1 LPRFAHIDPKM
12 KSQMNDQIILNEVFE
27 KIRQYIESNA
37 DNQKPVV
44 EYKSP
49 AELAGLINMQI
60 ADAGLAENDFLEL
73 VDHYLNYSVRTG
85 NKQFLNQLYSG
96 FNFPAF
102 IGDVLT
108 TLSNTSMYTYEVA
121 PVATEIEK
129 AMISLMNRYS
139 GYENG
144 DGLFVSGGS
153 NANLVAMFS
162 ARNRVLPESRFDGY
176 NSIHKLT
183 AFINEQA
190 HYSIETAANVLG
202 IGSKSV
208 IKVKTDE
215 QGRIIPDELEKA
227 IRGSISRC
235 EKPFFAV
242 ATTATTLLGAYDPI
256 DEMAEICNKHNIW
269 LHADGSFG
277 GSLILSKKHRHMM
290 KGIEKTDSFAWNP
303 HKLMNIPLI
312 CSVILVKQKGTL
324 QYNLTDLNTDYIFH
338 DIDEIE
344 DLGKKSI
351 QCGRRVDAVK
361 LWFAWKYFGL
371 KGYEQ
376 RIDNLMNMAAYA
388 EKLVQKNPRLEL
400 MAPMQS
406 FAICFRYIP
415 DEEVDLNEFNL
426 NLRETLRKSG
436 QTIVNYGYIGKSLT
450 IRLITANAELE
461 KSDIDLFFKRLTAK
475 AEELEK
481 TPVIAR

>member
-1 LPRFAHIDPKM
+1 
-12 KSQMNDQIILNEVFE
+12 MNEQIILNEVFE
-27 KIRQYIESNA
+27 KIRRYIESNA
-37 DNQKPVV
+37 DNHKPVV
-44 EYKSP
+44 NYSSP
-49 AELAGLINMQI
+49 AELASLINLQI
-60 ADAGLAENDFLEL
+60 EDAGVAQNEFLEL
-73 VDHYLNYSVRTG
+73 VDQYLNYSVRTG
-85 NKQFLNQLYSG
+85 SKQFLNQLYSG

-108 TLSNTSMYTYEVA
+108 TLTNTSMYTYEVA

-129 AMISLMNRYS
+129 SMISLMNRYA

-162 ARNRVLPESRFDGY
+162 ARNRALPGSRFEGY
-176 NSIHKLT
+176 DNNQKLT
-183 AFINEQA
+183 VFVNEQA
-190 HYSIETAANVLG
+190 HYSFETAANVLG
-202 IGSKSV
+202 IGSQSV
-208 IKVKTDE
+208 IKVKADAN
-215 QGRIIPDELEKA
+215 GRIIPEEFEIAITASKA
-227 IRGSISRC
+227 RG

-242 ATTATTLLGAYDPI
+242 ATNATTLLGAYDPI
-256 DEMAEICNKHNIW
+256 DEMAAICSKHNIW

-277 GSLILSKKHRHMM
+277 GSLILSEKHRHKL
-290 KGIEKTDSFAWNP
+290 KGLEKSDSFAWNP

-371 KGYEQ
+371 EGYQQ
-376 RIDNLMNMAAYA
+376 RIDNLMDMATYA
-388 EKLVQKNPRLEL
+388 ENIVHENPRLEL
-400 MAPMQS
+400 MAPRQS

-415 DEEVDLNEFNL
+415 EKDIDLNDFNL
-426 NLRETLRKSG
+426 QLRETLRKTG
-436 QTIVNYGYIGKSLT
+436 QTIVNYGYIGKTLT
-450 IRLITANAELE
+450 IRLITVNGELE
-461 KSDIDLFFKRLTAK
+461 KSDIDLFFDRLIFAAK
-475 AEELEK
+475 QLEESIS
-481 TPVIAR
+481 TT

>member
-1 LPRFAHIDPKM
+1 
-12 KSQMNDQIILNEVFE
+12 MNEQIILSEVFE
-27 KIRQYIESNA
+27 KIHRYIESNA

-44 EYKSP
+44 NYKSP
-49 AELAGLINMQI
+49 AELVSLINMQI
-60 ADAGLAENDFLEL
+60 EDSGVDQNEFLEL
-73 VDHYLNYSVRTG
+73 VDQYLNYSVRTG

-102 IGDVLT
+102 IGDMLT
-108 TLSNTSMYTYEVA
+108 TLANTSMYTYEVA

-129 AMISLMNRYS
+129 SMISLMNQYA

-153 NANLVAMFS
+153 NANLVAMLS
-162 ARNRVLPESRFDGY
+162 ARNRAIPESRFEGY
-176 NSIHKLT
+176 DRQQKLT

-208 IKVKTDE
+208 IKVKADDS
-215 QGRIIPDELEKA
+215 GRMIPDELEKA
-227 IRGSISRC
+227 IKASIARG
-235 EKPFFAV
+235 EKPFFTV

-256 DEMAEICNKHNIW
+256 DEIAAICQKHNIW

-277 GSLILSKKHRHMM
+277 GSLILSEKHRHMM
-290 KGIEKTDSFAWNP
+290 KGLEKTDSFAWNP

-312 CSVILVKQKGTL
+312 CSVILLKQKGTL

-338 DIDEIE
+338 DIEEIE

-371 KGYEQ
+371 KGYQQ
-376 RIDNLMNMAAYA
+376 RIDNLMDMAAYA
-388 EKLVQKNPRLEL
+388 DKLVQDNPRLEL
-400 MAPMQS
+400 MAPRQS

-415 DEEVDLNEFNL
+415 ERDIDLNDFNL
-426 NLRETLRKSG
+426 QLRETLRKTG
-436 QTIVNYGYIGKSLT
+436 HTIVNYGYIGKNLT
-450 IRLITANAELE
+450 IRLITANGELE
-461 KSDIDLFFKRLTAK
+461 KSDIDLFFNRLNSVAKVLEENLVTA
-475 AEELEK
+475 
-481 TPVIAR
+481 

>member
-1 LPRFAHIDPKM
+1 LPRFSLIDPKM
-12 KSQMNDQIILNEVFE
+12 KSQMNDQIILNEVFD

-44 EYKSP
+44 KYKRP
-49 AELAGLINMQI
+49 AELADLINMQI

-73 VDHYLNYSVRTG
+73 VDQYLNYSVRTG

-108 TLSNTSMYTYEVA
+108 SLANTSMYTYEVA

-129 AMISLMNRYS
+129 AMINLMNHYA

-176 NSIHKLT
+176 DRNQKLT

-190 HYSIETAANVLG
+190 HYSIETAANMLG

-208 IKVKTDE
+208 IKVKADE
-215 QGRIIPDELEKA
+215 HGRIIPAELEKA
-227 IRGSISRC
+227 IQASIARG
-235 EKPFFAV
+235 EKPFFVV

-324 QYNLTDLNTDYIFH
+324 QFNLTDLNTDYIFH
-338 DIDEIE
+338 DIDETE
-344 DLGKKSI
+344 DLGTKSI

-376 RIDNLMNMAAYA
+376 RIDNLMDMAAHA
-388 EKLVQKNPRLEL
+388 EKLVQENPRLEL
-400 MAPMQS
+400 MAPRQS
-406 FAICFRYIP
+406 LAICFRYVP
-415 DEEVDLNEFNL
+415 VKDVDLNDFNL
-426 NLRETLRKSG
+426 QLRETLRKTG
-436 QTIVNYGYIGKSLT
+436 ETIVNYGYIGKNLA
-450 IRLITANAELE
+450 IRLITANGELE
-461 KSDIDLFFKRLTAK
+461 KSDIDLFFNRLDCAAK
-475 AEELEK
+475 KLEEKQLI
-481 TPVIAR
+481 V

>member
-1 LPRFAHIDPKM
+1 
-12 KSQMNDQIILNEVFE
+12 MNEQIILNEVFE
-27 KIRQYIESNA
+27 KIRRYIQSNA

-44 EYKSP
+44 DYKSP

-60 ADAGLAENDFLEL
+60 EDAGVDLNEFLEL
-73 VDHYLNYSVRTG
+73 VDRYLNYSVRTG

-108 TLSNTSMYTYEVA
+108 TLANTSMYTFEVA

-129 AMISLMNRYS
+129 SMISLMNRYA

-162 ARNRVLPESRFDGY
+162 ARNRVLPESRFEGY
-176 NSIHKLT
+176 DRNQKLT

-190 HYSIETAANVLG
+190 HYSIETAANLLG
-202 IGSKSV
+202 IGSKNV
-208 IKVKTDE
+208 IKVKADAD
-215 QGRIIPDELEKA
+215 GRILPEEFEKA
-227 IRGSISRC
+227 IEASKARG

-256 DEMAEICNKHNIW
+256 DEMAEICSKHNIW

-277 GSLILSKKHRHMM
+277 GSLILSEKHRHLM
-290 KGIEKTDSFAWNP
+290 KGLEKTDSFAWNP

-312 CSVILVKQKGTL
+312 CSVILVKQKGAL

-371 KGYEQ
+371 EGYQQ
-376 RIDNLMNMAAYA
+376 RIDKLMEMAAYA
-388 EKLVQKNPRLEL
+388 EELVHESSRLEL
-400 MAPMQS
+400 MAPRQS
-406 FAICFRYIP
+406 FSICFRYVP
-415 DEEVDLNEFNL
+415 EKDADLNDFNL
-426 NLRETLRKSG
+426 QLREVLRKTG
-436 QTIVNYGYIGKSLT
+436 QTIVNYGYIGDALT
-450 IRLITANAELE
+450 IRLITANGELE
-461 KSDIDLFFKRLTAK
+461 KSDIDLLFNRLISAAKQLKENLVTA
-475 AEELEK
+475 
-481 TPVIAR
+481 

>member
-1 LPRFAHIDPKM
+1 
-12 KSQMNDQIILNEVFE
+12 MNEQIILNEVFQ
-27 KIRQYIESNA
+27 KIRQYIENNA

-44 EYKSP
+44 KYKSP

-60 ADAGLAENDFLEL
+60 EDTGVEQNEFLEL
-73 VDHYLNYSVRTG
+73 VEQYLNYSVKTG

-108 TLSNTSMYTYEVA
+108 TLTNTSMYTYEVA

-129 AMISLMNRYS
+129 TMISLMNGYA

-144 DGLFVSGGS
+144 EGLFVSGGS

-176 NSIHKLT
+176 DRQKKLT

-190 HYSIETAANVLG
+190 HYSIENAANVLG
-202 IGSKSV
+202 IGSKNV

-215 QGRIIPDELEKA
+215 LGRIIPAELEKA
-227 IRGSISRC
+227 IQSSISRG
-235 EKPFFAV
+235 EKPFFVV
-242 ATTATTLLGAYDPI
+242 ATNATTLLGAYDPI
-256 DEMAEICNKHNIW
+256 DEMAEICHKHNIW

-277 GSLILSKKHRHMM
+277 GSLILSENHRHMM
-290 KGIEKTDSFAWNP
+290 KGLEKSDSFAWNP

-312 CSVILVKQKGTL
+312 CSVILMKQKGTL
-324 QYNLTDLNTDYIFH
+324 QQNLTDLNTDYIFH
-338 DIDEIE
+338 EIDVAE

-371 KGYEQ
+371 KGYQQ
-376 RIDNLMNMAAYA
+376 RIDNLMYMAAYA
-388 EKLVQKNPRLEL
+388 EKLVQENPRLEL
-400 MAPMQS
+400 MAPRQS

-415 DEEVDLNEFNL
+415 EKDVELNDFNL
-426 NLRETLRKSG
+426 QLRETLRKTG
-436 QTIVNYGYIGKSLT
+436 QTIVNYGYIEKNLT
-450 IRLITANAELE
+450 IRLITANAEL
-461 KSDIDLFFKRLTAK
+461 KKPDIDLFFNHLNSVAKQLEENLVTA
-475 AEELEK
+475 
-481 TPVIAR
+481 

>member
-1 LPRFAHIDPKM
+1 
-12 KSQMNDQIILNEVFE
+12 MNDQIILDQVFQ
-27 KIRQYIESNA
+27 KIRHYIESNT
-37 DNQKPVV
+37 NNHKPVV
-44 EYKSP
+44 NYKSP
-49 AELAGLINMQI
+49 AELAGLINLQI
-60 ADAGLAENDFLEL
+60 EDAGVTQNEFLEL
-73 VDHYLNYSVRTG
+73 VDQYLAYSVRTG

-108 TLSNTSMYTYEVA
+108 TLANTSMYTYEVA
-121 PVATEIEK
+121 PVATMIETE
-129 AMISLMNRYS
+129 MIKHMNSYA
-139 GYENG
+139 GYHNG
-144 DGLFVSGGS
+144 DGVFVSGGS

-176 NSIHKLT
+176 DRNKKLT

-208 IKVKTDE
+208 IKVKADE
-215 QGRIIPDELEKA
+215 SGRMIPDDLGKA
-227 IRGSISRC
+227 IQASISRG

-256 DEMAEICNKHNIW
+256 DEIAEICQKHNIW

-277 GSLILSKKHRHMM
+277 GSLILSEKHRQMM
-290 KGIEKTDSFAWNP
+290 KGLEKTDSFAWNP

-324 QYNLTDLNTDYIFH
+324 QYNLTDLNTDYIYH
-338 DIDEIE
+338 DVDEIE

-371 KGYEQ
+371 KGYRQ
-376 RIDNLMNMAAYA
+376 RIDNIMNMAALA
-388 EKLVQKNPRLEL
+388 EKLVQENPRLEL
-400 MAPMQS
+400 MAPRQS

-415 DEEVDLNEFNL
+415 EKDVDLNDFNL
-426 NLRETLRKSG
+426 QLRETLRKTG
-436 QTIVNYGYIGKSLT
+436 QTIVNYGYIGKILT
-450 IRLITANAELE
+450 IRLITANGELE
-461 KSDIDLFFKRLTAK
+461 KSDIDLFFNRLNSVAKVLEENMVTA
-475 AEELEK
+475 
-481 TPVIAR
+481 